1 MAREESATTSSEA
14 AEGDE
19 EDEMNRAEKM
29 EEEKMQDG
37 ESDEDVPITEERKN
51 ACMHPYAYVYT
62 RRETRPI
69 VIAIPT
75 GEMFLQYAV
84 SCRPAT
90 KPEQTHPTVRS
101 RPSNG
106 ATGCTTF
113 HLPSCLPPAIH
124 AVHIHTAHGRIYSLY
139 ERSTEEEKEREERKR
154 ERRG

>member
-1 MAREESATTSSEA
+1 MAREESTTTRGA

-19 EDEMNRAEKM
+19 EDEMNRAGKRGRKRRSKTEN
-29 EEEKMQDG
+29 
-37 ESDEDVPITEERKN
+37 DEDVHDEREKES
-51 ACMHPYAYVYT
+51 MHVHMWVCIYM

-75 GEMFLQYAV
+75 GEMFLQCAV

-90 KPEQTHPTVRS
+90 KPERTHPTVRS
-101 RPSNG
+101 RPGNG

-124 AVHIHTAHGRIYSLY
+124 AIHIHTLHTAAYALY
-139 ERSTEEEKEREERKR
+139 TNEEEEE
-154 ERRG
+154 G